1 MTAHIISAL
10 LGPDTLA
17 SVPRLALV
25 AILGAQLFSAL
36 AIVVWLASVAELA
49 GELALDVAAGLAG
62 CVGRAVA
69 AIEGA

>member
-1 MTAHIISAL
+1 MTAHILSAL

-25 AILGAQLFSAL
+25 VVLGAQLFSVL
-36 AIVVWLASVAELA
+36 AIFVWLASVAETA
-49 GELALDVAAGLAG
+49 GELALDVVAGLAG